1 MAVCSIVTFRIS
13 PGRMADW
20 LANTATAKRTLERD
34 GAKVRIWQAFTGNDP
49 GLSAT
54 LVAEF
59 DDMESYG
66 RITEALSQDNDWR
79 DFQQA
84 RQSGA
89 GGGPGGAALLPLVP
103 GHGRKG
109 I

>member
-20 LANTATAKRTLERD
+20 LSNTATAKRTLERH

-84 RQSGA
+84 RQSETI
-89 GGGPGGAALLPLVP
+89 PAATLTSRNLVTELTTL
-103 GHGRKG
+103 
-109 I
+109 